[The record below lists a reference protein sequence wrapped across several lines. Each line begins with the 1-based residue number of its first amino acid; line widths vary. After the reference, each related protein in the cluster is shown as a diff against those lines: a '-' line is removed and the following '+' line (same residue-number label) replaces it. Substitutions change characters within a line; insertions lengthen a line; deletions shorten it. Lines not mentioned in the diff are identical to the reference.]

1 MPPNTQDI
9 VRVLCVGT
17 GNWKHYAA
25 LGGVFQK
32 AHVNFFAKW
41 LKRNRTYVYVQKASV
56 AQCICEFLF
65 KFHVILVSPALI
77 CLAARYHYTP
87 VFMSNSWWF
96 CVSLTVRNS
105 SHACVRSFD
114 CSLWTKC
121 TISCD
126 LLTSPFNSLV
136 FLSSTAP
143 LPLLITSFFFCPH
156 LERNKN

>member
-1 MPPNTQDI
+1 MKLLGVYFRKHMSIFKLRHHCKVIKKKQNLCSKDI
-9 VRVLCVGT
+9 SSTVHL
-17 GNWKHYAA
+17 WIP
-25 LGGVFQK
+25 
-32 AHVNFFAKW
+32 
-41 LKRNRTYVYVQKASV
+41 VQV
-56 AQCICEFLF
+56 PRDFGF
-65 KFHVILVSPALI
+65 PALI
-77 CLAARYHYTP
+77 CLALQYHYTP

-114 CSLWTKC
+114 CSLCTKC

-126 LLTSPFNSLV
+126 LLISPFNSLV

-156 LERNKN
+156 LEKNKNKIL